1 MGWGF
6 YTWVSWVCARP
17 PRKPTLRILSPLPVH
32 VAGDSTPSLPPPT
45 LLAGSCWY
53 LVRHECGNSWLFL
66 FRDKHILLQIGENT
80 VKGACGRPAL
90 QDSISCGS
98 PFFPPHGWCVHAEAT
113 MEALSTPTSAK
124 NCGLQDRRQSYF
136 HPGWSSSGSRHGV

>member
-6 YTWVSWVCARP
+6 YTWVSWACARP
-17 PRKPTLRILSPLPVH
+17 PRKPTLRILPPIPVH
-32 VAGDSTPSLPPPT
+32 VAGDSTPSLPPPS

-80 VKGACGRPAL
+80 VKGACGTPAL
-90 QDSISCGS
+90 QDSISCGCKIGDNHIS
-98 PFFPPHGWCVHAEAT
+98 IRGGRVRAAAMACEIFWHEVK
-113 MEALSTPTSAK
+113 L
-124 NCGLQDRRQSYF
+124 
-136 HPGWSSSGSRHGV
+136 